1 MEVACSV
8 PNDTWYFDIVPENGW
23 ISNIQKALT
32 ILIAVAIAILLAEG
46 YMQFQMRRYREYI
59 HEKELEKRHVSS
71 LI

>member
-46 YMQFQMRRYREYI
+46 YMQFQDAA
-59 HEKELEKRHVSS
+59 LS
-71 LI
+71 